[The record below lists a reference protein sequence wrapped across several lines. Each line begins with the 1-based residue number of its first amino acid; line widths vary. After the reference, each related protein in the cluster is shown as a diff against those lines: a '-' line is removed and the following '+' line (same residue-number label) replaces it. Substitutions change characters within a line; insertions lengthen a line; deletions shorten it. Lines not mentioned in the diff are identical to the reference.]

1 MVWKAHST
9 PRDSLAAIAHG
20 SKQESTV
27 VSHQLGRPHNGEGQ
41 KPVRRGA
48 GCKKE
53 PLPTHL
59 AFSGEVRAEL
69 AKVDYLNRQQTIQ
82 ATLVVLGACFLV
94 GLYLYGLDQLFARL
108 ATRLIDFQN

>member
-1 MVWKAHST
+1 MARNTRKNRQSS
-9 PRDSLAAIAHG
+9 RNSLAAP
-20 SKQESTV
+20 TT
-27 VSHQLGRPHNGEGQ
+27 GRAKSQSGGA
-41 KPVRRGA
+41 PVAKKSLYRR
-48 GCKKE
+48 
-53 PLPTHL
+53 TL